1 MFMKE
6 IALGILASL
15 FFAVTFILNHAM
27 EMQGGSWLWSA
38 SLRYFFMLPFL
49 LIIVFYR
56 KGFSQLSGEIKAQPI
71 AWLLW
76 SFVGFV
82 LFYAPLTFAAAF
94 GPGWLVSGTWQFT
107 IVAGVLL
114 APLFVS
120 IIAGKTVRQKIPFV
134 SLLISCVILV
144 GILLIQIPHAQSVSF
159 RSLMLGILPVIV
171 AAFAYPLG
179 NRKMMEVCGGRIDTF
194 QRVLGMTIASMP
206 AWIIMAIYAILTIGL
221 PSASQMFQSLLV
233 GISSGVIATVL
244 FFIATDRVRDHQG
257 KLAAVEATQSTEILF
272 VIIGEVLLLGI
283 AFPSPIALAGLG
295 VIIVGMLLHSYYTM
309 IIGKKNALQQ
319 NCLCLAAGLFGY
331 LLHWQVVGHIFTG
344 LVAIASSIA
353 IAGFCIGCFLHFQ
366 LKQWQYRRSLKKSF

>member
-1 MFMKE
+1 MKE

-49 LIIVFYR
+49 LVIVFYR
-56 KGFSQLSGEIKAQPI
+56 KGFSQLTHEMKNKPV

-120 IIAGKTVRQKIPFV
+120 VIAGKTVRQKIPLI
-134 SLLISCVILV
+134 SLLISCVILA
-144 GILLIQIPHAQSVSF
+144 GILLIQIPQAQSVTSKN
-159 RSLMLGILPVIV
+159 LALGILPVII

-179 NRKMMEVCGGRIDTF
+179 NRKMMEVCGGRVDTF
-194 QRVLGMTIASMP
+194 QRVLGMTVASMP
-206 AWIIMAIYAILTIGL
+206 AWIVMALYAVLTVGL
-221 PSASQMFQSLLV
+221 PSLNQVYQSLLV
-233 GISSGVIATVL
+233 GISSGVIATIL
-244 FFIATDRVRDHQG
+244 FFIATDRVREHQG

-272 VIIGEVLLLGI
+272 VIVGEVLLLGI
-283 AFPSPIALAGLG
+283 AFPDPIALAGLG

-309 IIGKKNALQQ
+309 ILGKKSVPQQ
-319 NCLCLAAGLFGY
+319 
-331 LLHWQVVGHIFTG
+331 
-344 LVAIASSIA
+344 SSPSE
-353 IAGFCIGCFLHFQ
+353 Q
-366 LKQWQYRRSLKKSF
+366 SSST

>member
-1 MFMKE
+1 MKE

-38 SLRYFFMLPFL
+38 SLRYFFMVPFL
-49 LIIVFYR
+49 LVIVFYR
-56 KGFSQLSGEIKAQPI
+56 KGFSQLTTEMKTQPI

-76 SFVGFV
+76 SFIGFV

-120 IIAGKTVRQKIPFV
+120 VIAGKTVRQKIPLI
-134 SLLISCVILV
+134 SLLISCIILV
-144 GILLIQIPHAQSVSF
+144 GILLIQVPQAQSVPLKN
-159 RSLMLGILPVIV
+159 LMLGILPVVV

-179 NRKMMEVCGGRIDTF
+179 NRKMMDICGGRIDTF

-206 AWIIMAIYAILTIGL
+206 AWIVMAFYAIVTVGL
-221 PSASQMFQSLLV
+221 PSKAQVLQCLLV
-233 GISSGVIATVL
+233 GISSGVIATIL

-257 KLAAVEATQSTEILF
+257 KLAAVEATQSTEIIF

-283 AFPSPIALAGLG
+283 AFPDPIALAGLG

-309 IIGKKNALQQ
+309 LLGKRNSTEQ
-319 NCLCLAAGLFGY
+319 
-331 LLHWQVVGHIFTG
+331 
-344 LVAIASSIA
+344 
-353 IAGFCIGCFLHFQ
+353 
-366 LKQWQYRRSLKKSF
+366 SLSLD

>member
-1 MFMKE
+1 MKE

-49 LIIVFYR
+49 LVIVFYR
-56 KGFSQLSGEIKAQPI
+56 KGFSQLTNEMKNKPV

-120 IIAGKTVRQKIPFV
+120 VISGKTVRQKIPLISF
-134 SLLISCVILV
+134 LISCVILA
-144 GILLIQIPHAQSVSF
+144 GILLIQIPQAQSVTSKN
-159 RSLMLGILPVIV
+159 LALGILPVII

-179 NRKMMEVCGGRIDTF
+179 NRKMMEVCGGRVDTF
-194 QRVLGMTIASMP
+194 QRVLGMTVASMP
-206 AWIIMAIYAILTIGL
+206 AWIVMALYAVLTVGL
-221 PSASQMFQSLLV
+221 PSLNQVYQSLLV
-233 GISSGVIATVL
+233 GISSGVIATIL
-244 FFIATDRVRDHQG
+244 FFIATDRVREHQG

-272 VIIGEVLLLGI
+272 VIVGEVLLLGI
-283 AFPSPIALAGLG
+283 AFPDPIALAGLG

-309 IIGKKNALQQ
+309 ILGKKSVPQQ
-319 NCLCLAAGLFGY
+319 
-331 LLHWQVVGHIFTG
+331 
-344 LVAIASSIA
+344 SSPSE
-353 IAGFCIGCFLHFQ
+353 Q
-366 LKQWQYRRSLKKSF
+366 SSSN

>member
-1 MFMKE
+1 MKE
-6 IALGILASL
+6 IAIGIVASL

-56 KGFSQLSGEIKAQPI
+56 RGFSQLSTEIKAQPT

-82 LFYAPLTFAAAF
+82 LFYAPLTYAAAF

-114 APLFVS
+114 APLFMTV
-120 IIAGKTVRQKIPFV
+120 IAGKKVRQKIPFI

-144 GILLIQIPHAQSVSF
+144 GILLIQIPQAQSVSF
-159 RSLMLGILPVIV
+159 KSLMLGILPVIV

-179 NRKMMEVCGGRIDTF
+179 NRKMMDVCGGRIDTF

-206 AWIIMAIYAILTIGL
+206 AWIIMAIYALFTVGL
-221 PSASQMFQSLLV
+221 PSTGQLFQSLLV
-233 GISSGVIATVL
+233 GISSGVIATIL
-244 FFIATDRVRDHQG
+244 FFIATDRVKDHQG

-272 VIIGEVLLLGI
+272 VIIGEVILLGI
-283 AFPSPIALAGLG
+283 PFPNSIALAGLG

-309 IIGKKNALQQ
+309 ILGRKSTTQQ
-319 NCLCLAAGLFGY
+319 
-331 LLHWQVVGHIFTG
+331 TP
-344 LVAIASSIA
+344 SS
-353 IAGFCIGCFLHFQ
+353 
-366 LKQWQYRRSLKKSF
+366 

>member
-1 MFMKE
+1 MLNSNWGEIVMKE

-38 SLRYFFMLPFL
+38 SLRYFFMVPFL
-49 LIIVFYR
+49 LVIVFYR
-56 KGFSQLSGEIKAQPI
+56 KGFSQLTTEMKTQPK

-76 SFVGFV
+76 SFIGFV

-120 IIAGKTVRQKIPFV
+120 VIAGKTVRQKIPLI
-134 SLLISCVILV
+134 SLLISCIILV
-144 GILLIQIPHAQSVSF
+144 GILLIQVPQAQSVPLKN
-159 RSLMLGILPVIV
+159 LMLGILPVVV

-179 NRKMMEVCGGRIDTF
+179 NRKMMDICGGRIDTF

-206 AWIIMAIYAILTIGL
+206 AWIVMAFYAIVTVGL
-221 PSASQMFQSLLV
+221 PSKAQVLQCLLV
-233 GISSGVIATVL
+233 GISSGVIATIL

-257 KLAAVEATQSTEILF
+257 KLAAVEATQSTEIIF

-283 AFPSPIALAGLG
+283 AFPDPIALAGLG

-309 IIGKKNALQQ
+309 LLGKRNSTEQ
-319 NCLCLAAGLFGY
+319 
-331 LLHWQVVGHIFTG
+331 
-344 LVAIASSIA
+344 
-353 IAGFCIGCFLHFQ
+353 
-366 LKQWQYRRSLKKSF
+366 SLSLD

>member
-1 MFMKE
+1 MKE
-6 IALGILASL
+6 IAIGIVASL

-49 LIIVFYR
+49 LIVVFYR
-56 KGFSQLSGEIKAQPI
+56 RGFSQLSNEIKAQPT

-82 LFYAPLTFAAAF
+82 LFYAPLTYAAAF

-114 APLFVS
+114 APLFMTV
-120 IIAGKTVRQKIPFV
+120 IAGKKVRQKIPFI

-144 GILLIQIPHAQSVSF
+144 GILLIQIPQAQSVSF
-159 RSLMLGILPVIV
+159 KSLMLGILPVIV

-179 NRKMMEVCGGRIDTF
+179 NRKMMDVCGGRIDTF

-206 AWIIMAIYAILTIGL
+206 AWIIMAIYALFTVGL
-221 PSASQMFQSLLV
+221 PSTGQLFQSLLV
-233 GISSGVIATVL
+233 GISSGVIATIL

-272 VIIGEVLLLGI
+272 VIIGEVILLGI
-283 AFPSPIALAGLG
+283 PFPNSIALAGLG

-309 IIGKKNALQQ
+309 ILGRKSTTQQ
-319 NCLCLAAGLFGY
+319 
-331 LLHWQVVGHIFTG
+331 TP
-344 LVAIASSIA
+344 SS
-353 IAGFCIGCFLHFQ
+353 
-366 LKQWQYRRSLKKSF
+366 

>member
-1 MFMKE
+1 MKE

-49 LIIVFYR
+49 LVIVFYR
-56 KGFSQLSGEIKAQPI
+56 KGFSQLSGEMKAQPVG
-71 AWLLW
+71 WLLW
-76 SFVGFV
+76 SFIGFV

-120 IIAGKTVRQKIPFV
+120 VVAGKTVRQKIPLI

-144 GILLIQIPHAQSVSF
+144 GILLIQVPQAQSVPF
-159 RSLMLGILPVIV
+159 KSLMLGILPVVI

-179 NRKMMEVCGGRIDTF
+179 NRKMMEICGGRIDTY

-206 AWIIMAIYAILTIGL
+206 AWIILAIYAMATVGL
-221 PSASQMFQSLLV
+221 PSSSQVIQSLLV
-233 GISSGVIATVL
+233 GISSGVIATTL
-244 FFIATDRVRDHQG
+244 FFIATDRVRNHQG

-283 AFPSPIALAGLG
+283 AFPNPIALTGLG

-309 IIGKKNALQQ
+309 ILGKKSA
-319 NCLCLAAGLFGY
+319 
-331 LLHWQVVGHIFTG
+331 VP
-344 LVAIASSIA
+344 SSSSTERLEI
-353 IAGFCIGCFLHFQ
+353 
-366 LKQWQYRRSLKKSF
+366 

>member
-1 MFMKE
+1 MKE

-49 LIIVFYR
+49 LAIVFYR
-56 KGFSQLSGEIKAQPI
+56 KGFSQLTNEMKNKPV

-120 IIAGKTVRQKIPFV
+120 VIAGKTVRQKIPLI
-134 SLLISCVILV
+134 SLLISCVILA
-144 GILLIQIPHAQSVSF
+144 GILLIQIPQAQSVTSKN
-159 RSLMLGILPVIV
+159 LALGILPVVI

-179 NRKMMEVCGGRIDTF
+179 NRKMMELCGGRVDTF
-194 QRVLGMTIASMP
+194 QRVLGMTVASMP
-206 AWIIMAIYAILTIGL
+206 AWIVMAIYAVLTVGL
-221 PSASQMFQSLLV
+221 PSLNQVFQSLLV
-233 GISSGVIATVL
+233 GISSGVIATIL
-244 FFIATDRVRDHQG
+244 FFIATDRVREHQG

-272 VIIGEVLLLGI
+272 VIVGEVLLLGI
-283 AFPSPIALAGLG
+283 AFPDPIALAGLG

-309 IIGKKNALQQ
+309 ILGKKSVPQQ
-319 NCLCLAAGLFGY
+319 
-331 LLHWQVVGHIFTG
+331 
-344 LVAIASSIA
+344 SSPS
-353 IAGFCIGCFLHFQ
+353 
-366 LKQWQYRRSLKKSF
+366 KQSSST